1 MTFSI
6 IIPVYNVAPYL
17 HECLDSVCA
26 AVEKVERLN
35 GFKVEKSDGGVEVI
49 CVDDGSTDESGA
61 ILDEYAA
68 RFNPSTL
75 KPFDFETLKPFSL
88 STFRVI
94 HRQNAGVG
102 AARNRGLELAS
113 GEWIGFVDGDDIV
126 RADWLELCRRKA
138 SEFPD
143 VDMVRYGVI
152 AFDDGESCRWPAD
165 AGQDGRRVLD
175 LRRRFSEE
183 AWTGDFFGRLYRR
196 SKVADVRFPT
206 YPIGEDCAWKVDAI
220 LRMDSLVDVGACLYG
235 YRQRASSAVHTDRI
249 PEWVRESLEWRV
261 HVLQALSDAGKDI
274 DPVFE
279 RHFFVSLLS
288 WCERN
293 CFCGKSNGWDAW
305 SHLCDTMEALSRIRK
320 IPWWFRTAARSL
332 SLTRSRL
339 VGKLLVLPYK
349 IRRSMAA

>member
-17 HECLDSVCA
+17 RECLDSVCV
-26 AVEKVERLN
+26 AVERVGNGERGTGN
-35 GFKVEKSDGGVEVI
+35 RCGVEII
-49 CVDDGSTDESGA
+49 CVDDGSTDGSGE
-61 ILDEYAA
+61 ILDEYA
-68 RFNPSTL
+68 RCQSSNQTIPNQTIL
-75 KPFDFETLKPFSL
+75 K
-88 STFRVI
+88 VI
-94 HRQNAGVG
+94 HQQNAGAG

-113 GEWIGFVDGDDIV
+113 GEWLGFVDGDDVV
-126 RADWLELCRRKA
+126 RADWLELCRRKV

-152 AFDDGESCRWPAD
+152 TFDDGESCRWPAD
-165 AGQDGRRVLD
+165 AGRNGKRVLD

-183 AWTGDFFGRLYRR
+183 AWNGDFFGRIYRR

-220 LRMDSLVDVGACLYG
+220 LRMDSLVDIGADLYG
-235 YRQRASSAVHTDRI
+235 YRQRASSAIHTDRI

-261 HVLQALSDAGKDI
+261 HVLQALSDAGKDT

-279 RHFFVSLLS
+279 RHFFVSILS

-305 SHLCDTMEALSRIRK
+305 SHLCDAMGFVSRIRK
-320 IPWWFRTAARSL
+320 IPWWFRTAARSI
-332 SLTRSRL
+332 SMTRSRL

-349 IRRSMAA
+349 IRRSMTA